1 MATIGS
7 RSGQISWSRDFYALE
22 VVGQTVEFKIVP
34 LNFIQRFFR
43 FVLGWHETTIWNQA
57 KIDQIAKANAPQVEK
72 IKEFVKNLN
81 ALRPHAP
88 LKTEKFP
95 LAPELRLRNIMVV
108 GRTRTGKSTATQGLG
123 DYTKVAPA
131 GSIFA
136 KTEEPEFKDIEIIP
150 GTVVHIVDTPGL
162 FEVRKINEAHKQRSN
177 DQLIELT
184 QRVVQEKFQGKGFQN
199 VGRVVFTCTT
209 NSGLNTEDVETISI
223 YDRLLMDGQEK
234 ILLITHTESSES
246 SDLFRIKNQVFDDPR
261 YGEMFKTIF
270 GDNVFFIGALTEAT
284 ARQPKEEVMG
294 RMWDRIIPRKEEL
307 LKRLVKGIVSDEVA
321 EVYSRERR
329 KDFEANKADFLK
341 SLEPYQKP
349 AQLKILLINLKLMLQ
364 AELRNQHIAPNQ
376 KARGEYQEELEAFIG
391 SSAEY
396 PELKQVATVLC
407 LFLDDDRQQLD
418 AIEQDPKDVPENWKG
433 SVLKL
438 FEELKTYRMTKWLEQ
453 LETSQPS
460 EAELLSFVTKARR
473 GNFSSLF
480 KVRYNVLFIHYYMT
494 QKDVEKA
501 RPYADAVYKV
511 FYSITTPQ
519 EEKAELNQL
528 LKSCK
533 PYSPFKEQIE
543 KSLQLLN
550 PK

>member
-95 LAPELRLRNIMVV
+95 LTPELRLRNIMVV

-123 DYTKVAPA
+123 DSTKVAPA

-136 KTEEPEFKDIEIIP
+136 KTEDPEFKDIEIIP

-184 QRVVQEKFQGKGFQN
+184 QRVVQEKFQGEGFQN

-246 SDLFRIKNQVFDDPR
+246 SDLFRIKSQVFDDPR

-321 EVYSRERR
+321 EVYCRERR

-349 AQLKILLINLKLMLQ
+349 A
-364 AELRNQHIAPNQ
+364 ELRNLLGSLSILLQDELQNQHIIPNQ
-376 KARGEYQEELEAFIG
+376 KARKDYQEKLEAFIG

-396 PELKQVATVLC
+396 PELKQVATVLR
-407 LFLDDDRQQLD
+407 LFLGDDREQLD

-480 KVRYNVLFIHYYMT
+480 RVRYNVLLLQHYMI

-501 RPYADAVYKV
+501 RPYAKAVYYV
-511 FYSITTPQ
+511 FYSTTTPQ

-528 LKSCK
+528 LESCK
-533 PYSPFKEQIE
+533 KYESFKEQID
-543 KSLQLLN
+543 KSLELLN